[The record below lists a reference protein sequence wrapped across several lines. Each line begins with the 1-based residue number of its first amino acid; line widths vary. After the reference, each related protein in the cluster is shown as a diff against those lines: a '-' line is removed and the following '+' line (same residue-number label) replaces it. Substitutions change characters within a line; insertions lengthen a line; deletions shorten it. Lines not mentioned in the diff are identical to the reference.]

1 VLLLQK
7 QVLTVPFLCF
17 FSSVSHPLSLNLTRF
32 SPLLFA
38 INFFLSWGL
47 GAATIMQR
55 YFKRKVSDGPSPS
68 TDQQCLNWEDE
79 IEFDPGKRKEISKYH
94 PNIRDVVRRK
104 YLENGPC
111 QPRTLDFPSTKIGGK
126 NRRFNTEW
134 FDEFGSWLEYSESS
148 DQAYCFPCFLMR
160 GRSKKEAGYE
170 EFVVDGWN
178 SWNNPSRLKDHVG
191 GVGGPHNEAQKNC
204 DALLKR
210 EQHIDIALH

>member
-1 VLLLQK
+1 VPSIGCLARSATLPTWPEEIVVAIHHWTYCLLCCVLLLQK
-7 QVLTVPFLCF
+7 QVLVVPLLCF

-55 YFKRKVSDGPSPS
+55 YFKRKVPDGPSPS

-111 QPRTLDFPSTKIGGK
+111 QPRTLDFPSTKISRKIEDLILNGLMNLVVGLSIVNLVIK
-126 NRRFNTEW
+126 HIV
-134 FDEFGSWLEYSESS
+134 
-148 DQAYCFPCFLMR
+148 FLV
-160 GRSKKEAGYE
+160 S
-170 EFVVDGWN
+170 
-178 SWNNPSRLKDHVG
+178 
-191 GVGGPHNEAQKNC
+191 
-204 DALLKR
+204 
-210 EQHIDIALH
+210 